1 MITPREIDRITAR
14 VFGITSKQL
23 RSLSMKRK
31 ITDARGVAMFM
42 CNKYIHASS
51 NDLCRIYGKKSHSTT
66 LNSLSRVNGHIDTD
80 KIFRNKIDEIHKLIS
95 ESIPHRKEIKQ
106 IYNLHYRIRQKGLT
120 VDSKKRTVSL
130 PPDEERKIEIG
141 QLKKLLSQHNYI
153 IQYSI
158 F

>member
-1 MITPREIDRITAR
+1 MISPREIDRITAR

-23 RSLSMKRK
+23 RSPSVKRK
-31 ITDARGVAMFM
+31 ITEARFVAMFM

-66 LNSLSRVNGHIDTD
+66 LNSLSRVNGLIETD
-80 KIFRNKIDEIHKLIS
+80 KVFQSKINEIHKLIS
-95 ESIPHRKEIKQ
+95 ESTPHRKEIKQ
-106 IYNLHYRIRQKGLT
+106 VYNLHYRLRQKGLT
-120 VDSKKRTVSL
+120 VDPKKRTVSL
-130 PPDEERKIEIG
+130 PPDEESKIEIG
-141 QLKKLLSQHNYI
+141 QLKKLLSLHNYI